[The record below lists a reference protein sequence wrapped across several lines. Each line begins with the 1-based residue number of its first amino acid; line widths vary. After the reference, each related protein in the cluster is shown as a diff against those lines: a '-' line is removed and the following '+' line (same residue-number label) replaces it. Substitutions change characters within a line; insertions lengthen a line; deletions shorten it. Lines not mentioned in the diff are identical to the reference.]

1 MNLLIFHKKYVV
13 KVLAVAIIIFSQQLN
28 SQSIETYLQIAAKNN
43 PDIASAYTKFEA
55 ALQKLPQVNALPDP
69 NLSMSVFGKMV
80 ETRVGRQ
87 EAKFTLSQMF
97 PWFGTLQAKEN
108 VANAMAE
115 ANFQNY
121 LDVRNEVFFNVKK
134 VYAELFEIHR
144 MLNLEEE
151 NLKILDTYKELAL
164 SKFKSGKGLMVDVIR
179 IDIKRNESLT
189 NIKLLNDKLTP
200 FQTAFNKL
208 LNRTIDENIVLNDQ
222 LPITN
227 LNTEVTTDSLLLN
240 NPKLLGLD
248 KQIAAFENQVI
259 VAKKEGLPKFGLGID
274 YSIISKRDVPD
285 LALNGQDVLMPM
297 ISVSLPIFRKKYN
310 AAQQEAQLMVN
321 ATTEKKEAV
330 MNNLQT
336 MLASAKFDAS
346 KSNDLLNLY
355 SEQIKRTKQA
365 IVLLVT
371 SYSSSGADFV
381 EILRMNQ
388 ELLVF
393 EKATATEIKN
403 QYTAIAKLDYLLS
416 KID

>member
-121 LDVRNEVFFNVKK
+121 LDIRNEVFFNVKK

>member
-1 MNLLIFHKKYVV
+1 
-13 KVLAVAIIIFSQQLN
+13 
-28 SQSIETYLQIAAKNN
+28 
-43 PDIASAYTKFEA
+43 
-55 ALQKLPQVNALPDP
+55 
-69 NLSMSVFGKMV
+69 MSVFGKMV

>member
-1 MNLLIFHKKYVV
+1 V

>member
-115 ANFQNY
+115 ANFLNY

>member
-1 MNLLIFHKKYVV
+1 
-13 KVLAVAIIIFSQQLN
+13 
-28 SQSIETYLQIAAKNN
+28 
-43 PDIASAYTKFEA
+43 
-55 ALQKLPQVNALPDP
+55 
-69 NLSMSVFGKMV
+69 
-80 ETRVGRQ
+80 
-87 EAKFTLSQMF
+87 
-97 PWFGTLQAKEN
+97 
-108 VANAMAE
+108 
-115 ANFQNY
+115 
-121 LDVRNEVFFNVKK
+121 
-134 VYAELFEIHR
+134 
-144 MLNLEEE
+144 
-151 NLKILDTYKELAL
+151 
-164 SKFKSGKGLMVDVIR
+164 
-179 IDIKRNESLT
+179 
-189 NIKLLNDKLTP
+189 
-200 FQTAFNKL
+200 
-208 LNRTIDENIVLNDQ
+208 
-222 LPITN
+222 
-227 LNTEVTTDSLLLN
+227 
-240 NPKLLGLD
+240 
-248 KQIAAFENQVI
+248 
-259 VAKKEGLPKFGLGID
+259 
-274 YSIISKRDVPD
+274 
-285 LALNGQDVLMPM
+285 MPM

>member
-227 LNTEVTTDSLLLN
+227 LNTEVTTDSGLLN

-259 VAKKEGLPKFGLGID
+259 VAKKRRVTKVWIRNRLFHYFK
-274 YSIISKRDVPD
+274 KRRSRFSTKR
-285 LALNGQDVLMPM
+285 ARC
-297 ISVSLPIFRKKYN
+297 SY
-310 AAQQEAQLMVN
+310 A
-321 ATTEKKEAV
+321 
-330 MNNLQT
+330 
-336 MLASAKFDAS
+336 
-346 KSNDLLNLY
+346 NDFCFLTN
-355 SEQIKRTKQA
+355 
-365 IVLLVT
+365 
-371 SYSSSGADFV
+371 F
-381 EILRMNQ
+381 
-388 ELLVF
+388 
-393 EKATATEIKN
+393 
-403 QYTAIAKLDYLLS
+403 
-416 KID
+416 